1 MGDDSSREPRS
12 EGERTVSRAYVPAAA
27 GPSAV
32 VSSLRYALRTSG
44 VVRGAQAL
52 LRVNQPG
59 GFDCP
64 GCAWPDPK
72 ERSMAEFCEN
82 GARAVAHEAD
92 TRRVDREFFL
102 EHTVS
107 ELLSQSDHWLEQQG
121 RLTEPMVLHPGASN
135 YAPISWSDA
144 FSLAARELR
153 ALASPDEAAFYT
165 SGRASNEAAFLYQ
178 LFVRSFGTNNL
189 PDCSNLCHESS
200 GKALGATLGIGK
212 GTVQLED
219 FEAADLILI
228 IGQNPGTNHPRML
241 TTLGAAADRGAA
253 VISINPLRERALESF
268 AHPQTLLG
276 MCGEGTKIS
285 SDYVQVRIHGDL
297 ALLKGV
303 MKFVLAEERT
313 RGGVLDW
320 PFLNEHTTGYAELER
335 SIDETSWSDILA
347 SSGVPLETIERL
359 ARTYMQSQRVIA
371 CWAMGLTQHK
381 NAVGTIREVVH
392 LLALRGNFGREG
404 AGVCPVRGHS
414 NVQGDRSVGI
424 HEAPTEAF
432 LAKLDEATGIASP
445 RKAGFDVVDTI
456 HAMADGRV
464 RVFVALG
471 GNFAAASPDT
481 PRTQA
486 ALGKCTLTVQIATK
500 LNRSH
505 LTTGRTALLLPCLGR
520 SERDVQDGQTQ
531 FVTVENSMGVVHTSE
546 GRLAPA
552 SESLRSEPWIVAQ
565 LAQALLGTE
574 GPVAWAALGNDYNRI
589 RDLIAKSIVGFENYN
604 VRVRSKN
611 GFLLPNGVRARQFD
625 TPSGKLRLGAETIP
639 ELKVGPGQFVMMTI
653 RSHDQFNTTIYEL
666 NDRYRGIRGERRV
679 VFMHPADIEAL
690 GFEAGQRVDV
700 TSHYEGTTRTITSMK
715 LVPYDIPRG
724 NTASYFPEANPLVPL
739 ESQADESRTPT
750 SKSFIV
756 SFRAS
761 PIGGV

>member
-12 EGERTVSRAYVPAAA
+12 EGERTVSRAYLPAAA

-32 VSSLRYALRTSG
+32 ASSLRYALRTSG

-107 ELLSQSDHWLEQQG
+107 DLLSQSDHWLEQQG

-144 FSLAARELR
+144 FSLAGRELR

-320 PFLNEHTTGYAELER
+320 PFLNEHTTGFAELER
-335 SIDETSWSDILA
+335 SIDEASWSDILA
-347 SSGVPLETIERL
+347 SSGVALETIERL

-574 GPVAWAALGNDYNRI
+574 GPVAWAALGSDYNRI

-756 SFRAS
+756 SFLAS